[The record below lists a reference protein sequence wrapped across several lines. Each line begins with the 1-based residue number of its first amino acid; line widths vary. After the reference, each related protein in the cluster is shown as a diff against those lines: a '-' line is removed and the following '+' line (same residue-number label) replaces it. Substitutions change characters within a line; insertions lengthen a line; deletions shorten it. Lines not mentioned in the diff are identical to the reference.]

1 MVRLLAIL
9 VAATAFGASPAA
21 FGQAFPSKQIQVVLS
36 FPPGSATDLATR
48 IVAEKLRE
56 RLGQP
61 VVVENRSGA
70 GAVLGE
76 TFIAKAPADGHF
88 IGIGSSTSLA
98 VAPNTRL
105 KLEYDSRRDFT
116 PLSLLCEVPQWIVA
130 APTLPAA
137 SLAELVALVKSQPGK
152 FSYAS
157 YGQGTLSHLGMEL
170 WKSMAGIEM
179 LHVPY
184 KGGPQAHPD
193 VMSGRVPVLWDS
205 VSSALSAVR
214 SGKLKALAITGPER
228 LAEIPE
234 VPTVAESGFP
244 GYEVTGFLVAI
255 VPAATP
261 KPVADR
267 LSAELVQ
274 ILKMSDVRA
283 RMIAGGLLP
292 KGSSAEE
299 ARGRISA
306 YLDKFAQAVK
316 IAGYQPE

>member
-1 MVRLLAIL
+1 MIRRLLAL
-9 VAATAFGASPAA
+9 LLAAAFGAAPAA

-76 TFIAKAPADGHF
+76 TYIAKAPADGHF
-88 IGIGSSTSLA
+88 IAIGSSTSLA

-105 KLEYDSRRDFT
+105 RLEYDVRRDFI

-130 APTLPAA
+130 NPALPA
-137 SLAELVALVKSQPGK
+137 SNLAELAALVKAQPGK

-261 KPVADR
+261 RPVADR
-267 LSAELVQ
+267 LGAELAL
-274 ILKMSDVRA
+274 IMKMSDVRA
-283 RMIAGGLLP
+283 RMTAGGLLP
-292 KGSSAEE
+292 KGSSAED
-299 ARGRISA
+299 ARARISA

>member
-1 MVRLLAIL
+1 MRRLALFL
-9 VAATAFGASPAA
+9 AATAFGASSAA

-61 VVVENRSGA
+61 VVVENRAGA

-76 TFIAKAPADGHF
+76 TYIAKAPADGHF
-88 IGIGSSTSLA
+88 IAIGSSTSLA

-105 KLEYDSRRDFT
+105 KLEYDVRRDFA

-130 APTLPAA
+130 TPTLPV
-137 SLAELVALVKSQPGK
+137 SNLSELAALVKSQPGK

-170 WKSMAGIEM
+170 WMSMAGVQM

-193 VMSGRVPVLWDS
+193 VISGRVPVLWDS

-214 SGKLKALAITGPER
+214 SGKLKALAITGAER
-228 LAEIPE
+228 LAEVPD

-244 GYEVTGFLVAI
+244 GYEITGFLVAL
-255 VPAATP
+255 VPVATP
-261 KPVADR
+261 KPVIER
-267 LSAELVQ
+267 LSAELAQ
-274 ILKMSDVRA
+274 IVKMSDVRA
-283 RMIAGGLLP
+283 RMSAGGLLP

-299 ARGRISA
+299 ARARIHS
-306 YLDKFAQAVK
+306 YIEKFALAVK
-316 IAGYQPE
+316 ISGYQPE